1 MGHDQEYTLFFGL
14 IKAKNNIQKIWYVF
28 ALLSVVTIIEV
39 IFGIIKPEAML
50 ADNFTGLKWLNWFFI
65 ILTLY
70 KAYYIAWAF
79 MHMDGEKKWFRRS
92 VVWTGIFLICY
103 LTFILLVEGNYIY
116 EVMKSGFVT
125 RDF

>member
-1 MGHDQEYTLFFGL
+1 MGHDGHVNKVFG
-14 IKAKNNIQKIWYVF
+14 IQPKSNVHKIWIVF
-28 ALLSVVTIIEV
+28 IALSIVTIVEV
-39 IFGIIKPEAML
+39 GLGIWKPEGL
-50 ADNFTGLKWLNWFFI
+50 LGDNFTGLKWLNWIFI

-116 EVMKSGFVT
+116 EVLRDSFVT
-125 RDF
+125 KNF